1 MSDLENFLIAW
12 ITIFALILFIVAIL
26 TYTRTKHPRLGIIC
40 TAFALFFIKGILLT
54 WGLLNEELHEPYI
67 LNLII
72 VLDSFILLFLAVS
85 ILKK

>member
-26 TYTRTKHPRLGIIC
+26 TYKRTKHPRLGIIC
-40 TAFALFFIKGILLT
+40 AAFALFFIKGILLT
-54 WGLLNEELHEPYI
+54 WGLVNEELHEPYI
-67 LNLII
+67 LNINI